1 MFSLRMLLWSQLLL
15 NKLET
20 ELARFP
26 ARKIRDSK
34 GGLLAVL
41 CAKRSRSEI
50 GASEDTAAGIVM
62 GYSNANQ
69 QQFLGLSWI
78 KPMHSRI
85 RTNI

>member
-15 NKLET
+15 NKLEM

-34 GGLLAVL
+34 GGLWAVL
-41 CAKRSRSEI
+41 CAKRSRSET
-50 GASEDTAAGIVM
+50 GASEDTAVGIAI
-62 GYSNANQ
+62 GYSKAIH

-78 KPMHSRI
+78 
-85 RTNI
+85 